1 MWPSAVVVGAVPR
14 EDGSQVPFTEDQ
26 DAVGEFGSGG
36 QDEAFGVAV
45 RSRASRRDLH
55 GVDPDAGEDVVEG
68 GGELAGAVPDEE
80 AEGGGAVVEVRQQ
93 VAGLFGVGFQN
104 SAGASDQRFQ
114 AAGSYSLIRPP
125 RTGRHRIVP

>member
-1 MWPSAVVVGAVPR
+1 M
-14 EDGSQVPFTEDQ
+14 PFAEDQ
-26 DAVGEFGSGG
+26 DAVGELGSGG

-104 SAGASDQRFQ
+104 SAGASDL
-114 AAGSYSLIRPP
+114 SIVKIRS
-125 RTGRHRIVP
+125 GKIGASWLKL